1 MINTLRNEVF
11 NNDFNIYKKE
21 NIINVSGQKY
31 DATYFFKTLN
41 EDGKSK
47 VFSKK
52 FKGKINFKINEIISE
67 NEPMFNF
74 VGIGQIK
81 SGKFNKLTAAHC
93 TSTEGIRL
101 SVQADVDMIIH
112 SVFKE
117 PNGDNKFDNK
127 TAELMASKGVYVN
140 PTLHVFRSQI
150 WEMQKSMVD
159 KPENKEDVLAL
170 DSAKKEFDR
179 RVDDLNK
186 LIGFGAKV
194 ITGSD
199 SSWGDYQLGNTVY
212 EVECLELAGLSRSQ
226 SLKSVTRDSAI
237 SIGVDQSV
245 GTLEKGKEAD
255 ILVLEKDPYDDID
268 NLWRV
273 QDVFLGGNILNRGSS
288 NSLNS
293 MRQFP
298 PRA

>member
-1 MINTLRNEVF
+1 M
-11 NNDFNIYKKE
+11 YKR
-21 NIINVSGQKY
+21 Q
-31 DATYFFKTLN
+31 
-41 EDGKSK
+41 
-47 VFSKK
+47 
-52 FKGKINFKINEIISE
+52 
-67 NEPMFNF
+67 
-74 VGIGQIK
+74 
-81 SGKFNKLTAAHC
+81 
-93 TSTEGIRL
+93 
-101 SVQADVDMIIH
+101 
-112 SVFKE
+112 
-117 PNGDNKFDNK
+117 
-127 TAELMASKGVYVN
+127 
-140 PTLHVFRSQI
+140 
-150 WEMQKSMVD
+150 
-159 KPENKEDVLAL
+159 
-170 DSAKKEFDR
+170 
-179 RVDDLNK
+179 
-186 LIGFGAKV
+186 
-194 ITGSD
+194 
-199 SSWGDYQLGNTVY
+199 VY

>member
-1 MINTLRNEVF
+1 
-11 NNDFNIYKKE
+11 
-21 NIINVSGQKY
+21 
-31 DATYFFKTLN
+31 
-41 EDGKSK
+41 
-47 VFSKK
+47 
-52 FKGKINFKINEIISE
+52 
-67 NEPMFNF
+67 
-74 VGIGQIK
+74 
-81 SGKFNKLTAAHC
+81 
-93 TSTEGIRL
+93 
-101 SVQADVDMIIH
+101 
-112 SVFKE
+112 
-117 PNGDNKFDNK
+117 
-127 TAELMASKGVYVN
+127 
-140 PTLHVFRSQI
+140 
-150 WEMQKSMVD
+150 MQKSMVD